1 MPHHISNLPA
11 DKTTTLLLCL
21 CTKKSNSKT
30 TANATTW
37 EAVKYNAAR
46 CAISPRVKMA
56 SASTP
61 RSRNGAPMEG
71 SADPSDRP
79 LDCAQDYRVVE
90 IGRFSC
96 VCDVHGNTNTVST
109 RLPPLNPERPTRV
122 QDGVEPRLLGLGTS
136 ASRTP
141 LNPENSKKGRFD
153 NAIERTSPTTC
164 THADTNLLQRH

>member
-90 IGRFSC
+90 IGFS
-96 VCDVHGNTNTVST
+96 VGDSVAFAIKA
-109 RLPPLNPERPTRV
+109 
-122 QDGVEPRLLGLGTS
+122 

-141 LNPENSKKGRFD
+141 LHPENSKKGRFD
-153 NAIERTSPTTC
+153 NAIERISPTTC